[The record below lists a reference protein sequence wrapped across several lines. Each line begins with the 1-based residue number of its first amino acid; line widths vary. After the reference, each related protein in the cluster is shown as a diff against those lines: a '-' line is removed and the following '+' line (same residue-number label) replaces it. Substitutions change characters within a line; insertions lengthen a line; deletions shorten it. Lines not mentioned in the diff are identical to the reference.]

1 MIGGFLH
8 NLLVGSKKLFICILI
23 FPIFVVGQ
31 TKKSLDSII
40 KEATALMYENP
51 DKAIAVG
58 NQIIKEANENDDVDA
73 KIKAYKLISDAYS
86 SKRDYEKSLEYVNKA
101 IQILDSS
108 NDKLLKIIIYNKVGI
123 QYEQLKIYDKSL
135 QYLDQSE
142 QLIQEYPS
150 KDSIY
155 FYLGVNYVVRG
166 FIYKEKLNC
175 DIAIDFFDK
184 GIASLIKSKSKSPSS
199 AISIAKYNKGN
210 CFIKMLDNE
219 KAKENFLDALKF
231 AKEVHAK
238 SLQAFALKGLA
249 EVSAVEGKHA
259 EAIRLLNEAKLL
271 SASVND
277 LILNQQL
284 YRGLSESYL
293 SLNQWDNY
301 KKFHNLYLSTQKAI
315 KESERK
321 SISESL
327 KEKKSELNLKF
338 KDSLPTFYFAYLA
351 IFLTIIMLVFAFLY
365 FIKLKKRQIS
375 ALQDQINTL
384 QDSK

>member
-1 MIGGFLH
+1 MIAGFLH
-8 NLLVGSKKLFICILI
+8 NMLKGSKKLFICLLI
-23 FPIFVVGQ
+23 FPLFVVGQ

-40 KEATALMYENP
+40 KEATALMYDNP
-51 DKAIAVG
+51 DKAIAIG
-58 NQIIKEANENDDVDA
+58 NKIIREENDNTDA

-101 IQILDSS
+101 IQILDLSK
-108 NDKLLKIIIYNKVGI
+108 DKLLKIIIYNKVGI

-135 QYLDQSE
+135 QFLDQSE
-142 QLIQEYPS
+142 QLIQEYSS
-150 KDSIY
+150 KDSIHY
-155 FYLGVNYVVRG
+155 YLGVNYVVRG

-184 GIASLIKSKSKSPSS
+184 GIASLLQSKTKSPSS
-199 AISIAKYNKGN
+199 PISIAKYNKGN
-210 CFIKMLDNE
+210 CYIKMFDYP

-231 AKEVHAK
+231 AKEVNAK
-238 SLQAFALKGLA
+238 SLQSFALKGLA
-249 EVSAVEGKHA
+249 EVSALEGKHA
-259 EAIRLLNEAKLL
+259 ETIRLLNEAKSI

-277 LILNQQL
+277 LVLNQQL

-293 SLNQWDNY
+293 ALDQWDNY
-301 KKFHNLYLSTQKAI
+301 KKYHNLYLSTQKTI
-315 KESERK
+315 KENERS

-338 KDSLPTFYFAYLA
+338 KDSLPTFYLAYVA
-351 IFLTIIMLVFAFLY
+351 IFLIIIMLVFAFLY
-365 FIKLKKRQIS
+365 FVKLKKRQIL

-384 QDSK
+384 QNIK